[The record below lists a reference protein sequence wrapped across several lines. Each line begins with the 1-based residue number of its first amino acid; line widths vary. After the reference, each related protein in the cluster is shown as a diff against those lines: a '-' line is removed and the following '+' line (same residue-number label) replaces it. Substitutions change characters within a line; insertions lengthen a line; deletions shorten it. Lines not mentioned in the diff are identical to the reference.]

1 MDSMGAKGLA
11 AHSLG
16 SVAAKAAA
24 KAAAKVL
31 EVVLPVVCAV
41 SFQLVVL

>member
-11 AHSLG
+11 AQSLG
-16 SVAAKAAA
+16 SVATKAAA
-24 KAAAKVL
+24 KAAAKAL

-41 SFQLVVL
+41 LFQLVVL